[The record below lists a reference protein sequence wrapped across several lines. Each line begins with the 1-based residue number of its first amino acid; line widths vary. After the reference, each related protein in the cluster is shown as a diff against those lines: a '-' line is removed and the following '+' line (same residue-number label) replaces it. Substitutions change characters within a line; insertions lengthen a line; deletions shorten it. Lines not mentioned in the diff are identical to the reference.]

1 MQYDSVQ
8 RNIAELCVYIVLKLQ
23 LSSVFISRREAVS
36 MLDSDTISKPW
47 VWCMLFEHRLQ
58 IK

>member
-8 RNIAELCVYIVLKLQ
+8 CNIAELCVYIVLKLQ
-23 LSSVFISRREAVS
+23 LWSVFVSREAVCT
-36 MLDSDTISKPW
+36 LDSDRISKPW